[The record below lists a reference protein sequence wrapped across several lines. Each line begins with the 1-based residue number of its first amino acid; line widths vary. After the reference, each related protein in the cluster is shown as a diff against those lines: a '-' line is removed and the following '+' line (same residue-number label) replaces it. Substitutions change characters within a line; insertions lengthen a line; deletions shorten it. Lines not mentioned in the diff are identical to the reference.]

1 MKVEITQEVKIEIK
15 SKKKKISKIYIAI
28 HLDKPRCFWKKQLQ
42 TFFNETQKKQKITF
56 RVYFLSFIQPQC
68 EERKT
73 NNKPALPNKLL
84 FLLKDRSQGFTIDYL
99 F

>member
-1 MKVEITQEVKIEIK
+1 MILQSTSINLGAFGKNNYKHFLMKHK
-15 SKKKKISKIYIAI
+15 
-28 HLDKPRCFWKKQLQ
+28 
-42 TFFNETQKKQKITF
+42 KKQKITF

-99 F
+99 L